1 MMDFMAKL
9 NTLLLQS
16 TKKNYKEKKNRER
29 KTKKKKGKWSQ
40 RRYSLSVKH
49 ALLL

>member
-16 TKKNYKEKKNRER
+16 TKKNYKENKNRER
-29 KTKKKKGKWSQ
+29 KTKKKKKESG
-40 RRYSLSVKH
+40 LNVDI
-49 ALLL
+49 A